1 MKRIAVVEDEVYMR
15 EELCNMLQK
24 DGYLVEAITEFEDA
38 ARLLA
43 ALRPDL
49 VILDLNLPEISGFQI
64 CQELK
69 NKTAIPILVLTSR
82 DQVKD
87 ELQAFQLGADEYLTK
102 PCRKDRLLA
111 RVSNIL
117 KRYEGRTNLI
127 EGLDFLLDQQ
137 TYTLY
142 IHNTSVVLPKNQGKL
157 LVALLASGDAL
168 VTTEQLC
175 MALWGTTEYIDE
187 NALQVNLTRLKKT
200 MSALEMKQRIV
211 AVRGMGYRLEA
222 DDPTICNEERL
233 LSAISQ
239 KEGES
244 VRFLAS
250 VLREYKNESNNMA
263 DALRD
268 YEEYVEGWA
277 HEAKTPLSLLTM
289 LLDNRNDE
297 ISPSLQAKL
306 DYVRSQLQ
314 EDVTQMLYYARLKS
328 STKDYRFED
337 VNLND
342 CLGEVLEDYAPLL
355 EEKQTDREQCHQI

>member
-15 EELCNMLQK
+15 EELCNMLPK
-24 DGYLVEAITEFEDA
+24 DGYLAEAITEFEDA

-69 NKTAIPILVLTSR
+69 NKNAIPVLVLTSR

-87 ELQAFQLGADEYLTK
+87 ELQAFHLGADEYLTK

-127 EGLDFLLDQQ
+127 EGPDFLLDQQ

-157 LVALLASGDAL
+157 LVALLSGGDAL

-175 MALWGTTEYIDE
+175 IALWGTTEYIDE

-200 MSALEMKQRIV
+200 MSGLEMKQRIV
-211 AVRGMGYRLEA
+211 AVRGMGYRLE
-222 DDPTICNEERL
+222 T
-233 LSAISQ
+233 
-239 KEGES
+239 G
-244 VRFLAS
+244 V
-250 VLREYKNESNNMA
+250 
-263 DALRD
+263 
-268 YEEYVEGWA
+268 
-277 HEAKTPLSLLTM
+277 
-289 LLDNRNDE
+289 
-297 ISPSLQAKL
+297 
-306 DYVRSQLQ
+306 
-314 EDVTQMLYYARLKS
+314 
-328 STKDYRFED
+328 
-337 VNLND
+337 
-342 CLGEVLEDYAPLL
+342 AP
-355 EEKQTDREQCHQI
+355 

>member
-24 DGYLVEAITEFEDA
+24 DGYVAEAITEFEDA

-69 NKTAIPILVLTSR
+69 NKTTIPVLVLTSR

-87 ELQAFQLGADEYLTK
+87 ELQAFHLGADEYLTK

-117 KRYEGRTNLI
+117 KRYEGRTNLM
-127 EGLDFLLDQQ
+127 EGPDFLLDQQ

-157 LVALLASGDAL
+157 LVALLSGGDAL

-175 MALWGTTEYIDE
+175 VALWGTTEYIDE

-200 MSALEMKQRIV
+200 MSGLEMKQRIV
-211 AVRGMGYRLEA
+211 VVRGMGYRLE
-222 DDPTICNEERL
+222 T
-233 LSAISQ
+233 
-239 KEGES
+239 G
-244 VRFLAS
+244 V
-250 VLREYKNESNNMA
+250 
-263 DALRD
+263 
-268 YEEYVEGWA
+268 
-277 HEAKTPLSLLTM
+277 
-289 LLDNRNDE
+289 
-297 ISPSLQAKL
+297 
-306 DYVRSQLQ
+306 
-314 EDVTQMLYYARLKS
+314 
-328 STKDYRFED
+328 
-337 VNLND
+337 
-342 CLGEVLEDYAPLL
+342 AP
-355 EEKQTDREQCHQI
+355 

>member
-69 NKTAIPILVLTSR
+69 NKTAIPVLILTSR
-82 DQVKD
+82 DQVED
-87 ELQAFQLGADEYLTK
+87 ELQAFHLGADEYLTK

-127 EGLDFLLDQQ
+127 EGPDFLLDQQ

-157 LVALLASGDAL
+157 LVALLSGGDAL

-175 MALWGTTEYIDE
+175 IALWGTTEYIDE

-200 MSALEMKQRIV
+200 MSGLEMKQRIV
-211 AVRGMGYRLEA
+211 AVRGMGYRLE
-222 DDPTICNEERL
+222 T
-233 LSAISQ
+233 
-239 KEGES
+239 G
-244 VRFLAS
+244 V
-250 VLREYKNESNNMA
+250 
-263 DALRD
+263 
-268 YEEYVEGWA
+268 
-277 HEAKTPLSLLTM
+277 
-289 LLDNRNDE
+289 
-297 ISPSLQAKL
+297 
-306 DYVRSQLQ
+306 
-314 EDVTQMLYYARLKS
+314 
-328 STKDYRFED
+328 
-337 VNLND
+337 
-342 CLGEVLEDYAPLL
+342 AP
-355 EEKQTDREQCHQI
+355 

>member
-24 DGYLVEAITEFEDA
+24 DGYLAEAITELEDA

-69 NKTAIPILVLTSR
+69 NKTDIPVLVLTSR

-87 ELQAFQLGADEYLTK
+87 ELQAFHLGADEYLTK

-127 EGLDFLLDQQ
+127 EGPDFLLDQQ

-157 LVALLASGDAL
+157 LVALLSGGDAL

-175 MALWGTTEYIDE
+175 IALWGTTEYIDE

-200 MSALEMKQRIV
+200 MSGLEMKQRIV
-211 AVRGMGYRLEA
+211 AVRGMGYRLE
-222 DDPTICNEERL
+222 T
-233 LSAISQ
+233 
-239 KEGES
+239 G
-244 VRFLAS
+244 V
-250 VLREYKNESNNMA
+250 
-263 DALRD
+263 
-268 YEEYVEGWA
+268 
-277 HEAKTPLSLLTM
+277 
-289 LLDNRNDE
+289 
-297 ISPSLQAKL
+297 
-306 DYVRSQLQ
+306 
-314 EDVTQMLYYARLKS
+314 
-328 STKDYRFED
+328 
-337 VNLND
+337 
-342 CLGEVLEDYAPLL
+342 AP
-355 EEKQTDREQCHQI
+355 

>member
-24 DGYLVEAITEFEDA
+24 DGYLVEAIT
-38 ARLLA
+38 
-43 ALRPDL
+43 DL

-69 NKTAIPILVLTSR
+69 NKTAIPVLVLTSR

-175 MALWGTTEYIDE
+175 LALWGTTEYIDE

-200 MSALEMKQRIV
+200 MSGLEMKQRIV

-222 DDPTICNEERL
+222 E
-233 LSAISQ
+233 
-239 KEGES
+239 
-244 VRFLAS
+244 V
-250 VLREYKNESNNMA
+250 
-263 DALRD
+263 
-268 YEEYVEGWA
+268 
-277 HEAKTPLSLLTM
+277 
-289 LLDNRNDE
+289 
-297 ISPSLQAKL
+297 SP
-306 DYVRSQLQ
+306 
-314 EDVTQMLYYARLKS
+314 
-328 STKDYRFED
+328 
-337 VNLND
+337 
-342 CLGEVLEDYAPLL
+342 
-355 EEKQTDREQCHQI
+355 